1 MLSQVPFALVNGLA
15 MAMTTFLVAAGLTLI
30 FGVLKILNFAHG
42 AFFMVATY
50 VAFSALKML
59 GGEPTMV
66 TFFSSALISAGVI
79 ALVGLVTDFVVLRRL
94 RGMDEGAMLIAT
106 FALLLLCQGGTKLIW
121 GADQFSTQ
129 PPELLA
135 GIFEVGDV
143 SIPKFSMAVIA
154 LGVITFVVLDLIIHR
169 SWFGKI
175 VQGIAHDRWV
185 IELFGVNVSRVY
197 AAVVVIAFG
206 LVGLSGG
213 LLLPNQALSLELSNT
228 YVLLSFVVLIIGG
241 LGNVRGAFL
250 AAVLLGLID
259 SLTFVV
265 LPQLQSFSQYAA
277 IVAFLVFRPQGLMGE
292 KSAT

>member
-1 MLSQVPFALVNGLA
+1 MLSQVPFALVNGLS

-50 VAFSALKML
+50 VAFSALKWL
-59 GGEPTMV
+59 GGEPTLI
-66 TFFSSALISAGVI
+66 TFFSAAFISAGAI
-79 ALVGLVTDFVVLRRL
+79 GLVGLVADFVVLRRL

-121 GADQFSTQ
+121 GVDQFATQ
-129 PPELLA
+129 PPEVLA
-135 GIFEVGDV
+135 GLVTIGDI
-143 SIPKFSMAVIA
+143 SFPKFSLAVIA
-154 LGVITFVVLDLIIHR
+154 LGVVAFVVLDLMIHR
-169 SWFGKI
+169 SWFGKVI
-175 VQGIAHDRWV
+175 QGIAHDRWI

-197 AAVVVIAFG
+197 TAVVAIAFA

-213 LLLPNQALSLELSNT
+213 LLLPNQALSLELGDT

-259 SLTFVV
+259 SMTFVV
-265 LPQLQSFSQYAA
+265 LPAFQSFSQYAA
-277 IVAFLVFRPQGLMGE
+277 IVAFLVFRPQGLLGQ
-292 KSAT
+292 KSAL